1 MTATFAIINISVVIA
16 TIIALAACTP
26 VHATPSF
33 VFTGFINQTGW
44 SSSGFA
50 FLLGL
55 LQSSFTIIGYVSC
68 LTSASYGVLVS

>member
-1 MTATFAIINISVVIA
+1 MTTTFALINISTVIA

-33 VFTGFINQTGW
+33 VFTGFINETGW

-55 LQSSFTIIGYVSC
+55 LQARTP
-68 LTSASYGVLVS
+68 